1 MEMKLFSLYRNAAD
15 TSVKMQIKVI
25 GCLNGFADS
34 DISFDEYTSLKDM
47 FGGLSKALKDSDFI
61 VIAVDSS
68 IYNSTKLKLMTALSL
83 KKEQNEAVLKKL
95 SKLELDE
102 SAQEKNAAM
111 PEGATVF
118 VSVDGINSGF
128 AVKKGSQTIVMIPF
142 DDQRLDSV
150 LKRGLVPYITNG
162 GRLNSAS
169 ELEAAPTHEEK
180 EENSSETASEISEQ
194 EKDIAAHTLNIL
206 KESDVKIAVNG
217 NTNATVMREF
227 AVGLDDFD
235 EYFTFTPH
243 IEDRGDYNVTDYTA
257 QMARSA
263 KDLSSATLGACIS
276 DIFTTN
282 DGCDYIC
289 ISVATDKSALVRK
302 LYKEEGEDDAHL
314 IRIACEEMFALIGE
328 KAMGNNSVGIEIAQD
343 EAPKADKKLSKKAKK
358 AIISVIA
365 IILVAAIT
373 VGSVYFVKQKNSN
386 KEPQTEPPV
395 QTQAPE
401 TTTEAPVKAD
411 TMSLSKLMRFEL
423 VNGIKN
429 EEPETT
435 PVETTAGAITAN
447 EPQTKEAPK
456 DPNAVPSVITV
467 NGQEIDAKEAIARI
481 VTAETD
487 SGFNAETL
495 KAQAIITYTYLKY
508 RDTNWRISNLTIA
521 DNYTQEAMDAVNEV
535 FGHYLTFNDKVAFT
549 PYCRMSAGKTANAS
563 TVFGNSFT
571 YLKSVASA
579 SDKQRD
585 GYKKEVLLT
594 ADDIKAGALAFDST
608 IEFPEDVS
616 KWLTINAHDTAV
628 STGTGYVEKITVG
641 NKEVSGVTFIYDIM
655 KNKDL
660 SSPCFSLS
668 YDAESGTYTITT
680 FGDGYGVGMSQLGAD
695 NMAVSG
701 TKYDKILDQYFPGTF
716 LTDKNF

>member
-47 FGGLSKALKDSDFI
+47 FGGLSKALKSSDFI

-83 KKEQNEAVLKKL
+83 KKEQNEAILKKL

-118 VSVDGINSGF
+118 VSVDGVNSGF

-162 GRLNSAS
+162 GRLTSAS
-169 ELEAAPTHEEK
+169 EPEEAPTHEEK
-180 EENSSETASEISEQ
+180 EEITSETASEISEQ
-194 EKDIAAHTLNIL
+194 EKDIAAHTLNVL

-314 IRIACEEMFALIGE
+314 IRIACEEIFALIGE

-373 VGSVYFVKQKNSN
+373 VGSVYFVKQKNNN

-467 NGQEIDAKEAIARI
+467 NGQEIEAKEAIARI

-535 FGHYLTFNDKVAFT
+535 FGRYLTFNDKVAFT

-563 TVFGNSFT
+563 TVFGNNFT

-594 ADDIKAGALAFDST
+594 ADEIKAGALAFDST

-660 SSPCFSLS
+660 ASPCFSLS

-716 LTDKNF
+716 LN

>member
-47 FGGLSKALKDSDFI
+47 FGGLSKALKSSNFI

-169 ELEAAPTHEEK
+169 EPEAAPTHEEK
-180 EENSSETASEISEQ
+180 EEITSETTSEISEQ
-194 EKDIAAHTLNIL
+194 EMDIAAHTLNIL
-206 KESDVKIAVNG
+206 KESDVKVAVNG

-263 KDLSSATLGACIS
+263 KALSSATLGACIS

-302 LYKEEGEDDAHL
+302 LYKEDGEDDAHL
-314 IRIACEEMFALIGE
+314 IRIACEEVFALIGE

-373 VGSVYFVKQKNSN
+373 VGSVYFVKQKNNN

-447 EPQTKEAPK
+447 EPQTNEAPK

-467 NGQEIDAKEAIARI
+467 NGQEIEAKEAIARI

-716 LTDKNF
+716 LN

>member
-47 FGGLSKALKDSDFI
+47 FGGLSKALKSSNFI

-102 SAQEKNAAM
+102 SALEKNAAM

-169 ELEAAPTHEEK
+169 EPEAAPTHEEK
-180 EENSSETASEISEQ
+180 EEITSETTSEISEQ
-194 EKDIAAHTLNIL
+194 EMDIAAHTLNIL
-206 KESDVKIAVNG
+206 KESDVKVAVNG

-263 KDLSSATLGACIS
+263 KALSSATLGACIS

-302 LYKEEGEDDAHL
+302 LYKEDGEDDAHL
-314 IRIACEEMFALIGE
+314 IRIACEEVFALIGE

-373 VGSVYFVKQKNSN
+373 VGSVYFVKQKNNN

-447 EPQTKEAPK
+447 EPQTNEAPK
-456 DPNAVPSVITV
+456 DPNAAPSVITV
-467 NGQEIDAKEAIARI
+467 NGQEIEAKEAIARI

-716 LTDKNF
+716 LN

>member
-47 FGGLSKALKDSDFI
+47 FGGLSKALKSSDFI

-102 SAQEKNAAM
+102 SALEKNAAM

-169 ELEAAPTHEEK
+169 EPEAAPTHEEK
-180 EENSSETASEISEQ
+180 EEITSETTSEISEQ
-194 EKDIAAHTLNIL
+194 EMDIAAHTLNIL
-206 KESDVKIAVNG
+206 KESDIKVAVNG

-263 KDLSSATLGACIS
+263 KALSSATLGACIS

-302 LYKEEGEDDAHL
+302 LYKEDGEDDAHL
-314 IRIACEEMFALIGE
+314 IRIACEEVFALIGE

-373 VGSVYFVKQKNSN
+373 VGSVYFVKQKNNN

-435 PVETTAGAITAN
+435 SVETTAGAITAN
-447 EPQTKEAPK
+447 EPQTNEAPK
-456 DPNAVPSVITV
+456 DPNAAPSVITV
-467 NGQEIDAKEAIARI
+467 NGQEIEAKEAIARI

-487 SGFNAETL
+487 SGFNVETL

-716 LTDKNF
+716 LN

>member
-15 TSVKMQIKVI
+15 TSVKLQIKVI

-47 FGGLSKALKDSDFI
+47 FGGLSKALKSSDFI

-95 SKLELDE
+95 SKLDLDE
-102 SAQEKNAAM
+102 SAQEKNAAI

-162 GRLNSAS
+162 GRLTSAS
-169 ELEAAPTHEEK
+169 ETEAAPTHEEK
-180 EENSSETASEISEQ
+180 EGITSQTASETSEQ

-373 VGSVYFVKQKNSN
+373 VGSVYFVKQKNNN

-435 PVETTAGAITAN
+435 SVETTAGAITAN
-447 EPQTKEAPK
+447 EPQTQEAPK

-467 NGQEIDAKEAIARI
+467 NGQEIEAKEAIARI

-563 TVFGNSFT
+563 TVFGNNFT

-716 LTDKNF
+716 LN

>member
-47 FGGLSKALKDSDFI
+47 FGGLSKALKSSDFI

-83 KKEQNEAVLKKL
+83 KKEQNEAVLKKF

-169 ELEAAPTHEEK
+169 EPEAVPTHEEK
-180 EENSSETASEISEQ
+180 EEITSETTSEISEQ
-194 EKDIAAHTLNIL
+194 EMDIAAHTLNIL
-206 KESDVKIAVNG
+206 KESDVKVAVNG

-263 KDLSSATLGACIS
+263 KALSSATLGACIS

-314 IRIACEEMFALIGE
+314 IRIACEEVFALIGE

-343 EAPKADKKLSKKAKK
+343 EAPKADKKLSKKTKK

-373 VGSVYFVKQKNSN
+373 VGSVYFVKQKNNN

-395 QTQAPE
+395 QTQPPE

-447 EPQTKEAPK
+447 EPQTNEAPK

-467 NGQEIDAKEAIARI
+467 NGQEIEAKEAIARI

-487 SGFNAETL
+487 SGFNVETL

-716 LTDKNF
+716 LN

>member
-47 FGGLSKALKDSDFI
+47 FGGLSKALKSSDFI

-68 IYNSTKLKLMTALSL
+68 IYNSTKLKLMAALSL

-118 VSVDGINSGF
+118 VSVDGVNSGF

-169 ELEAAPTHEEK
+169 EPEAAPTHEEK
-180 EENSSETASEISEQ
+180 EEITSETTSEISEQ
-194 EKDIAAHTLNIL
+194 EMDIAAHTLNIL
-206 KESDVKIAVNG
+206 KESDVKVAVNG

-263 KDLSSATLGACIS
+263 KALSSATLGACIS

-314 IRIACEEMFALIGE
+314 IRIACEEVFALIGE

-373 VGSVYFVKQKNSN
+373 VGSVYFVKQKNNN

-447 EPQTKEAPK
+447 EPQTNEAPK

-467 NGQEIDAKEAIARI
+467 NGQEIEAKEAIARI

-535 FGHYLTFNDKVAFT
+535 FGRYLTFNDKVAFT

-563 TVFGNSFT
+563 TVFGNNFT

-579 SDKQRD
+579 FDKQRD

-716 LTDKNF
+716 LN

>member
-1 MEMKLFSLYRNAAD
+1 
-15 TSVKMQIKVI
+15 
-25 GCLNGFADS
+25 
-34 DISFDEYTSLKDM
+34 
-47 FGGLSKALKDSDFI
+47 
-61 VIAVDSS
+61 
-68 IYNSTKLKLMTALSL
+68 
-83 KKEQNEAVLKKL
+83 
-95 SKLELDE
+95 
-102 SAQEKNAAM
+102 M

-169 ELEAAPTHEEK
+169 EPEAAPTHEEK
-180 EENSSETASEISEQ
+180 EEITSETTSEISEQ
-194 EKDIAAHTLNIL
+194 EMDIAAHTLNIL
-206 KESDVKIAVNG
+206 KESDIKVAVNG

-263 KDLSSATLGACIS
+263 KALSSATLGACIS

-302 LYKEEGEDDAHL
+302 LYKEDGEDDAHL
-314 IRIACEEMFALIGE
+314 IRIACEEVFALIGE

-373 VGSVYFVKQKNSN
+373 VGSVYFVKQKNNN

-447 EPQTKEAPK
+447 EPQTNEAPK

-467 NGQEIDAKEAIARI
+467 NGQEIEAKEAIARI

-716 LTDKNF
+716 LN

>member
-15 TSVKMQIKVI
+15 TSVKLQIKVI

-95 SKLELDE
+95 SKLDLDE

-118 VSVDGINSGF
+118 VSVDGVNSGF

-162 GRLNSAS
+162 GRLTSAS
-169 ELEAAPTHEEK
+169 ETEAAPTHEEK
-180 EENSSETASEISEQ
+180 EEPASQTASEISEQ

-373 VGSVYFVKQKNSN
+373 VGSVYFVKQKNDN

-435 PVETTAGAITAN
+435 SVETTAGAITAN
-447 EPQTKEAPK
+447 EPQTQEAPK

-467 NGQEIDAKEAIARI
+467 NGQEIEAKEAIARI

-563 TVFGNSFT
+563 TVFGNNFT

-716 LTDKNF
+716 LN

>member
-47 FGGLSKALKDSDFI
+47 FGGLSKALKSSDFI

-68 IYNSTKLKLMTALSL
+68 IYNSTKLKLMAALSL

-102 SAQEKNAAM
+102 SAQEKNAVM

-169 ELEAAPTHEEK
+169 EPEAAPTHEEK
-180 EENSSETASEISEQ
+180 EEITSETTSEISEQ
-194 EKDIAAHTLNIL
+194 EMDIAAHTLNIL
-206 KESDVKIAVNG
+206 KESDVKVAVNG

-263 KDLSSATLGACIS
+263 KALSSATLGACIS

-314 IRIACEEMFALIGE
+314 IRIACEEVFALIGE

-373 VGSVYFVKQKNSN
+373 VGSVYFVKQKNNN

-447 EPQTKEAPK
+447 EPQTNEAPK

-467 NGQEIDAKEAIARI
+467 NGQEIEAKEAIARI

-563 TVFGNSFT
+563 TVFGNNFT

-716 LTDKNF
+716 LN

>member
-15 TSVKMQIKVI
+15 TSVKLQIKVI

-83 KKEQNEAVLKKL
+83 KKEQNESVLKKL
-95 SKLELDE
+95 SKLDLDE

-162 GRLNSAS
+162 GRLTSAS
-169 ELEAAPTHEEK
+169 ETEAAPTHEEK
-180 EENSSETASEISEQ
+180 EEPASQTASEISEQ

-373 VGSVYFVKQKNSN
+373 IGSVYFVKQKNNN

-435 PVETTAGAITAN
+435 SVETTAGAITAN
-447 EPQTKEAPK
+447 EPQTQEAPK

-467 NGQEIDAKEAIARI
+467 NGQEIEAKEAIARI

-563 TVFGNSFT
+563 TVFGNNFT

-616 KWLTINAHDTAV
+616 KWLTIKAHDTAV

-716 LTDKNF
+716 LN

>member
-1 MEMKLFSLYRNAAD
+1 MKMKLFSLYRNAAD

-47 FGGLSKALKDSDFI
+47 FGGLSKALKSSNFI

-169 ELEAAPTHEEK
+169 EPEAAPTHEEK
-180 EENSSETASEISEQ
+180 EEITSETTSEISEQ
-194 EKDIAAHTLNIL
+194 EMDIAAHTLNIL
-206 KESDVKIAVNG
+206 KESDIKVAVNG

-263 KDLSSATLGACIS
+263 KALSSATLGACIS

-302 LYKEEGEDDAHL
+302 LYKEDGEDDAHL
-314 IRIACEEMFALIGE
+314 IRIACEEVFALIGE

-373 VGSVYFVKQKNSN
+373 VGSVYFVKQKNNN

-447 EPQTKEAPK
+447 EPQTNEAPK

-467 NGQEIDAKEAIARI
+467 NGQEIEAKEAIARI

-716 LTDKNF
+716 LN

>member
-15 TSVKMQIKVI
+15 TSVKLQIKVI

-47 FGGLSKALKDSDFI
+47 FGGLSKALKSSDFI

-83 KKEQNEAVLKKL
+83 KKEQNEAVFKKL
-95 SKLELDE
+95 SKLDLDE

-118 VSVDGINSGF
+118 VSVDGVNSGF

-162 GRLNSAS
+162 GRLTSAS
-169 ELEAAPTHEEK
+169 EPEAAPTHEEK
-180 EENSSETASEISEQ
+180 EEITSQTASEISEQ

-373 VGSVYFVKQKNSN
+373 VGSVYFVKQKNNN

-467 NGQEIDAKEAIARI
+467 NGQEIEAKEAIARI

-535 FGHYLTFNDKVAFT
+535 FGRYLTFNDKVAFT

-563 TVFGNSFT
+563 TVFGNNFT

-660 SSPCFSLS
+660 ASPCFSLS

-716 LTDKNF
+716 LN

>member
-15 TSVKMQIKVI
+15 TSVKLQIKVI

-47 FGGLSKALKDSDFI
+47 FGGLSKALKSSDFI

-95 SKLELDE
+95 SKLDLDE
-102 SAQEKNAAM
+102 SAQEKNAAI

-162 GRLNSAS
+162 GRLTSAS
-169 ELEAAPTHEEK
+169 ETEAAPTHEEK
-180 EENSSETASEISEQ
+180 EGITSQTASETSEQ

-373 VGSVYFVKQKNSN
+373 VGSVYFVKQKNNN

-447 EPQTKEAPK
+447 EPQTQEAPK

-467 NGQEIDAKEAIARI
+467 NGQEIEAKEAIARI

-716 LTDKNF
+716 LN

>member
-47 FGGLSKALKDSDFI
+47 FGGLSKALKSSDFI

-169 ELEAAPTHEEK
+169 EPEAASTHEEK
-180 EENSSETASEISEQ
+180 EEITSETTSEISEQ
-194 EKDIAAHTLNIL
+194 EMDIAAHTLNIL
-206 KESDVKIAVNG
+206 KESDVKVAVNG

-263 KDLSSATLGACIS
+263 KALSSATLGACIS

-314 IRIACEEMFALIGE
+314 IRIACEEVFALIGE

-343 EAPKADKKLSKKAKK
+343 EAPKADKKLSKKTKK

-373 VGSVYFVKQKNSN
+373 VGSVYFVKQKNNN

-395 QTQAPE
+395 QTQPPE

-447 EPQTKEAPK
+447 EPQTNEAPK

-467 NGQEIDAKEAIARI
+467 NGQEIEAKEAIARI

-608 IEFPEDVS
+608 IEFPEDIS

-716 LTDKNF
+716 LN

>member
-47 FGGLSKALKDSDFI
+47 FGGLSKALKSSNFI

-169 ELEAAPTHEEK
+169 EPESAPTHEEK
-180 EENSSETASEISEQ
+180 EEITSETTSEISEQ
-194 EKDIAAHTLNIL
+194 EMDIAAHTLNIL
-206 KESDVKIAVNG
+206 KESDVKVAVNG

-263 KDLSSATLGACIS
+263 KALSSATLGACIS

-302 LYKEEGEDDAHL
+302 LYKEDGEDDAHL
-314 IRIACEEMFALIGE
+314 IRIACEEVFALIGE

-373 VGSVYFVKQKNSN
+373 VGSVYFVKQKNNN

-447 EPQTKEAPK
+447 EPQTNEAPK

-467 NGQEIDAKEAIARI
+467 NGQEIEAKEAIARI

-716 LTDKNF
+716 LN

>member
-47 FGGLSKALKDSDFI
+47 FGGLSKALKSSDFI

-68 IYNSTKLKLMTALSL
+68 IYNSTKLKLMAALSL

-118 VSVDGINSGF
+118 VSVDGVNSGF

-169 ELEAAPTHEEK
+169 EPETTPTHEEK
-180 EENSSETASEISEQ
+180 EEITSETTSEISEQ
-194 EKDIAAHTLNIL
+194 EMDIAAHTLNIL
-206 KESDVKIAVNG
+206 KESDVKVAVNG

-263 KDLSSATLGACIS
+263 KALSSATLGACIS

-314 IRIACEEMFALIGE
+314 IRIACEEVFALIGE

-373 VGSVYFVKQKNSN
+373 VGSVYFVKQKNNN

-447 EPQTKEAPK
+447 EPQTNEAPK

-467 NGQEIDAKEAIARI
+467 NGQEIEAKEAIARI

-716 LTDKNF
+716 LN

>member
-47 FGGLSKALKDSDFI
+47 FSGLSRALKSSNFI

-169 ELEAAPTHEEK
+169 EPEAAPTHEEK
-180 EENSSETASEISEQ
+180 EEITSETTSEISEQ
-194 EKDIAAHTLNIL
+194 EMDIAAHTLNIL
-206 KESDVKIAVNG
+206 KESDIKVAVNG

-263 KDLSSATLGACIS
+263 KALSSATLGACIS

-302 LYKEEGEDDAHL
+302 LYKEDGEDDAHL
-314 IRIACEEMFALIGE
+314 IRIACEEVFALIGE

-373 VGSVYFVKQKNSN
+373 VGSVYFVKQKNNN

-447 EPQTKEAPK
+447 EPQTNEAPK

-467 NGQEIDAKEAIARI
+467 NGQEIEAKEAIARI

-641 NKEVSGVTFIYDIM
+641 NKEVSGITFIYDIM

-716 LTDKNF
+716 LN

>member
-34 DISFDEYTSLKDM
+34 DISFDEYTSLKEM
-47 FGGLSKALKDSDFI
+47 FGGLSKALKSSDFI

-83 KKEQNEAVLKKL
+83 KKEKNEAVLKKL

-169 ELEAAPTHEEK
+169 EPEAAPTHEEK
-180 EENSSETASEISEQ
+180 EEITSETTSEISEQ
-194 EKDIAAHTLNIL
+194 EMDIAAHTLNIL
-206 KESDVKIAVNG
+206 KESDIKVAVNG

-263 KDLSSATLGACIS
+263 KALSSATLGACIS

-302 LYKEEGEDDAHL
+302 LYKEDGEDDAHL
-314 IRIACEEMFALIGE
+314 IRIACEEVFALIGE

-373 VGSVYFVKQKNSN
+373 VGSVYFVKQKNNN

-401 TTTEAPVKAD
+401 TATEAPVKAD

-447 EPQTKEAPK
+447 EPQTNEAPK

-467 NGQEIDAKEAIARI
+467 NGQEIEAKEAIARI

-508 RDTNWRISNLTIA
+508 RDTNWRISNLIIA

-716 LTDKNF
+716 LN

>member
-47 FGGLSKALKDSDFI
+47 FGGLSKALKSSNFI

-102 SAQEKNAAM
+102 SALEKNAAM

-118 VSVDGINSGF
+118 VSIDGINSGF

-169 ELEAAPTHEEK
+169 EPEAAPTHEEK
-180 EENSSETASEISEQ
+180 EEITSETTSEISEQ
-194 EKDIAAHTLNIL
+194 EMDIAAHTLNIL
-206 KESDVKIAVNG
+206 KESDIKVAVNG

-263 KDLSSATLGACIS
+263 KALSSATLGACIS

-314 IRIACEEMFALIGE
+314 IRIACEEVFALIGE

-373 VGSVYFVKQKNSN
+373 VGSVYFVKQKNNN

-435 PVETTAGAITAN
+435 SVETTAGAITAN
-447 EPQTKEAPK
+447 EPQTNEAPK

-467 NGQEIDAKEAIARI
+467 NGQEIEAKEAIARI

-716 LTDKNF
+716 LN

>member
-47 FGGLSKALKDSDFI
+47 FGGLSKALKSSDFI

-68 IYNSTKLKLMTALSL
+68 IYNSTKLKLMAALSL

-169 ELEAAPTHEEK
+169 EPEAAHTHEEK
-180 EENSSETASEISEQ
+180 EEITSETTSEISEQ
-194 EKDIAAHTLNIL
+194 EMDIAAHTLNIL
-206 KESDVKIAVNG
+206 KESDVKVAVNG

-263 KDLSSATLGACIS
+263 KALSSATLGACIS

-314 IRIACEEMFALIGE
+314 IRIACEEVFALIGE

-373 VGSVYFVKQKNSN
+373 VGSVYFVKQKNNN

-395 QTQAPE
+395 QTQPPE

-447 EPQTKEAPK
+447 EPQTNEAPK
-456 DPNAVPSVITV
+456 DPNAVPSVITL
-467 NGQEIDAKEAIARI
+467 NGQEIEAKEAIARI

-563 TVFGNSFT
+563 TVFGNNFT

-716 LTDKNF
+716 LN

>member
-47 FGGLSKALKDSDFI
+47 FGGLSKALKSSDFI

-83 KKEQNEAVLKKL
+83 KKEQNEAVLKKF

-169 ELEAAPTHEEK
+169 EPEAAPTHEEK
-180 EENSSETASEISEQ
+180 EEITSETTSEISEQ
-194 EKDIAAHTLNIL
+194 EMDIAAHTLNIL
-206 KESDVKIAVNG
+206 KESDVKVAVNG

-263 KDLSSATLGACIS
+263 KALSSATLGACIS

-302 LYKEEGEDDAHL
+302 LYKEDGEDDAHL
-314 IRIACEEMFALIGE
+314 IRIACEEVFALIGE

-373 VGSVYFVKQKNSN
+373 IGSVYFVKQKNNN

-447 EPQTKEAPK
+447 EPQTNEAPK

-467 NGQEIDAKEAIARI
+467 NGQEIEAKEAIARI

-487 SGFNAETL
+487 SGFNVETL

-716 LTDKNF
+716 LN

>member
-15 TSVKMQIKVI
+15 TSVKLQIKVI

-47 FGGLSKALKDSDFI
+47 FGGLSKALKSSDFI

-118 VSVDGINSGF
+118 VSVDGVNSGF

-162 GRLNSAS
+162 GRLTSAS
-169 ELEAAPTHEEK
+169 EPEEAPTHEEK
-180 EENSSETASEISEQ
+180 EEITSETASEISEQ

-314 IRIACEEMFALIGE
+314 IRIACEEIFALIGE

-373 VGSVYFVKQKNSN
+373 VGSVYFVKQKNNN

-429 EEPETT
+429 EEPETA

-467 NGQEIDAKEAIARI
+467 NGQEIEAKEAIARI

-535 FGHYLTFNDKVAFT
+535 FGRYLTFNDKVAFT

-563 TVFGNSFT
+563 TVFGNNFT

-594 ADDIKAGALAFDST
+594 ADEIKAGALAFDST

-660 SSPCFSLS
+660 ASPCFSLS

-716 LTDKNF
+716 LN

>member
-47 FGGLSKALKDSDFI
+47 FGGLSKALKSSDFI

-169 ELEAAPTHEEK
+169 EPEAASTHEEK
-180 EENSSETASEISEQ
+180 EEITSETTSEISEQ
-194 EKDIAAHTLNIL
+194 EMDIAAHTLNIL
-206 KESDVKIAVNG
+206 KESDVKVAVNG

-263 KDLSSATLGACIS
+263 KALSSATLGACIS

-314 IRIACEEMFALIGE
+314 IRIACEEVFALIGE

-373 VGSVYFVKQKNSN
+373 IGSVYFVKQKNNN

-395 QTQAPE
+395 QTQAPK

-447 EPQTKEAPK
+447 EPQTNEAPK

-467 NGQEIDAKEAIARI
+467 NGQEIEAKEAIARI

-487 SGFNAETL
+487 SGFNVETL

-571 YLKSVASA
+571 YLKSVVSA

-716 LTDKNF
+716 LN

>member
-47 FGGLSKALKDSDFI
+47 FGGLSKALKNSDFI

-83 KKEQNEAVLKKL
+83 KKEQNKAVLKKL

-102 SAQEKNAAM
+102 SAQEKNATM
-111 PEGATVF
+111 PEGAAVF

-169 ELEAAPTHEEK
+169 EPEAAPTHEEK
-180 EENSSETASEISEQ
+180 EENSSEAASKISEQ

-227 AVGLDDFD
+227 AVGLDGFD

-302 LYKEEGEDDAHL
+302 LYKEDGEDDAHL
-314 IRIACEEMFALIGE
+314 IRIACEELFALIGE

-358 AIISVIA
+358 AIISVVA

-373 VGSVYFVKQKNSN
+373 VGSVYFVKQKNNN

-395 QTQAPE
+395 QMQAPE

-411 TMSLSKLMRFEL
+411 TMSLSKLIRFEL

-456 DPNAVPSVITV
+456 DPNAVPNVITV
-467 NGQEIDAKEAIARI
+467 NGQEIEAKEAIARI

-535 FGHYLTFNDKVAFT
+535 FGRYLTFNDKVAFT

-563 TVFGNSFT
+563 TVFGKSFT

-616 KWLTINAHDTAV
+616 KWLKINAHDTAV

-716 LTDKNF
+716 LN

>member
-47 FGGLSKALKDSDFI
+47 FGGLSKALKSSNFI

-111 PEGATVF
+111 PKGATVF

-169 ELEAAPTHEEK
+169 EPEAAPTHEEK
-180 EENSSETASEISEQ
+180 EEITSETTSEISEQ
-194 EKDIAAHTLNIL
+194 EMDIAAHTLNIL
-206 KESDVKIAVNG
+206 KESDIKVAVNG

-263 KDLSSATLGACIS
+263 KALSSATLGACIS

-302 LYKEEGEDDAHL
+302 LYKEDGEDDAHL
-314 IRIACEEMFALIGE
+314 IRIACEEVFALIGE

-373 VGSVYFVKQKNSN
+373 VGSVYFVKQKNNN

-435 PVETTAGAITAN
+435 SVETTAGAITAN
-447 EPQTKEAPK
+447 EPQTNEAPK

-467 NGQEIDAKEAIARI
+467 NGQEIEAKEAIARI

-716 LTDKNF
+716 LN

>member
-47 FGGLSKALKDSDFI
+47 FGGLSKALKSSDFI

-68 IYNSTKLKLMTALSL
+68 IYNSTKLKLMAALSL

-169 ELEAAPTHEEK
+169 EPEAAHTHEEK
-180 EENSSETASEISEQ
+180 EEITSETTSEISEQ
-194 EKDIAAHTLNIL
+194 EMDIAAHTLNIL
-206 KESDVKIAVNG
+206 KESDVKVAVNG

-263 KDLSSATLGACIS
+263 KALSSATLGACIS

-314 IRIACEEMFALIGE
+314 IRIACEEVFALIGE

-373 VGSVYFVKQKNSN
+373 VGSVYFVKQKNNN

-395 QTQAPE
+395 QTQPPE
-401 TTTEAPVKAD
+401 TTTEAPIKAD

-447 EPQTKEAPK
+447 EPQTNEAPK

-467 NGQEIDAKEAIARI
+467 NGQEIEAKEAIARI

-563 TVFGNSFT
+563 TVFGNNFT

-594 ADDIKAGALAFDST
+594 ADEIKAGALAFDST

-716 LTDKNF
+716 LN

>member
-47 FGGLSKALKDSDFI
+47 FGGLSKALKSSNFI

-102 SAQEKNAAM
+102 SALEKNAAM

-118 VSVDGINSGF
+118 VSIDGINSGF

-169 ELEAAPTHEEK
+169 EPEAAPTHEEK
-180 EENSSETASEISEQ
+180 EEITSETTSEISEQ
-194 EKDIAAHTLNIL
+194 EMDIAAHTLNIL
-206 KESDVKIAVNG
+206 KESDIKVAVNG

-263 KDLSSATLGACIS
+263 KALSSATLGACIS

-302 LYKEEGEDDAHL
+302 LYKEDGEDDAHL
-314 IRIACEEMFALIGE
+314 IRIACEEVFALIGE

-373 VGSVYFVKQKNSN
+373 VGSVYFVKQKNNN

-447 EPQTKEAPK
+447 EPQTNEAPK

-467 NGQEIDAKEAIARI
+467 NGQEIEAKEAIARI

-716 LTDKNF
+716 LN

>member
-47 FGGLSKALKDSDFI
+47 FGGLSKALKSSDFI

-169 ELEAAPTHEEK
+169 EPEAASTHEEK
-180 EENSSETASEISEQ
+180 EEITSETTSEISEQ
-194 EKDIAAHTLNIL
+194 EMDIAAHTLNIL
-206 KESDVKIAVNG
+206 KESDVKVAVNG

-227 AVGLDDFD
+227 SVGLDDFD

-263 KDLSSATLGACIS
+263 KALSSATLGACIS

-314 IRIACEEMFALIGE
+314 IRIACEEVFALIGE

-343 EAPKADKKLSKKAKK
+343 EAPKADKKLSKKTKK

-373 VGSVYFVKQKNSN
+373 VGSVYFVKQKNNN

-395 QTQAPE
+395 QTQPPE

-447 EPQTKEAPK
+447 EPQTNEAPK

-467 NGQEIDAKEAIARI
+467 NGQEIEAKEAIARI

-487 SGFNAETL
+487 SGFNVETL

-716 LTDKNF
+716 LN

>member
-47 FGGLSKALKDSDFI
+47 FGGLSKALKSSDFI

-68 IYNSTKLKLMTALSL
+68 IYNSTKLKLMAALSL

-118 VSVDGINSGF
+118 VSVDGVNSGF

-169 ELEAAPTHEEK
+169 EPEAAHTHEEK
-180 EENSSETASEISEQ
+180 EEITSETTSEISEQ
-194 EKDIAAHTLNIL
+194 EMDIAAHTLNIL
-206 KESDVKIAVNG
+206 KESDVKVAVNG

-263 KDLSSATLGACIS
+263 KALSSATLGACIS

-314 IRIACEEMFALIGE
+314 IRIACEEVFALIGE

-373 VGSVYFVKQKNSN
+373 VGSVYFVKQKNNN

-395 QTQAPE
+395 QTQPPE

-447 EPQTKEAPK
+447 EPQTNEAPK

-467 NGQEIDAKEAIARI
+467 NGQEIEAKEAIARI

-535 FGHYLTFNDKVAFT
+535 FGRYLTFNDKVAFT

-563 TVFGNSFT
+563 TVFGNNFT

-716 LTDKNF
+716 LN

>member
-47 FGGLSKALKDSDFI
+47 FGGLSKALKSSDFI

-83 KKEQNEAVLKKL
+83 KKEQNEAILKKL

-118 VSVDGINSGF
+118 VSVDGVNSGF

-162 GRLNSAS
+162 GRLTSAS
-169 ELEAAPTHEEK
+169 EPEETPTHEEK
-180 EENSSETASEISEQ
+180 EEITSETASEISEQ
-194 EKDIAAHTLNIL
+194 EKDIAAHTLNVL

-314 IRIACEEMFALIGE
+314 IRIACEEIFALIGE

-373 VGSVYFVKQKNSN
+373 VGSVYFVKQKNNN

-456 DPNAVPSVITV
+456 DPNTVPSVITV
-467 NGQEIDAKEAIARI
+467 NGQEIEAKEAIARI

-535 FGHYLTFNDKVAFT
+535 FGRYLTFNDKVAFT

-563 TVFGNSFT
+563 TVFGNNFT

-594 ADDIKAGALAFDST
+594 ADEIKAGALAFDST

-660 SSPCFSLS
+660 ASPCFSLS

-716 LTDKNF
+716 LN

>member
-47 FGGLSKALKDSDFI
+47 FGGLSKALKSSNFI

-102 SAQEKNAAM
+102 SALEKNAAM

-169 ELEAAPTHEEK
+169 EPESAPTHEEK
-180 EENSSETASEISEQ
+180 EEVTSETTSEISEQ
-194 EKDIAAHTLNIL
+194 EMDIAAHTLNIL
-206 KESDVKIAVNG
+206 KESDIKVAVNG

-263 KDLSSATLGACIS
+263 KALSSATLGACIS

-302 LYKEEGEDDAHL
+302 LYKEDGEDDAHL
-314 IRIACEEMFALIGE
+314 IRIACEEVFALIGE

-373 VGSVYFVKQKNSN
+373 VGSVYFVKQKNNN

-447 EPQTKEAPK
+447 EPQTNEAPK

-467 NGQEIDAKEAIARI
+467 NGQEIEAKEAIARI

-487 SGFNAETL
+487 SGFNVETL

-535 FGHYLTFNDKVAFT
+535 FGHYLTFNDKIAFT

-660 SSPCFSLS
+660 SSPCFSIS

-716 LTDKNF
+716 LN

>member
-47 FGGLSKALKDSDFI
+47 FGGLSKALKSSNFI

-118 VSVDGINSGF
+118 VSVDGVNSGF

-162 GRLNSAS
+162 GRLTSVS
-169 ELEAAPTHEEK
+169 EPEVAPTYEEK
-180 EENSSETASEISEQ
+180 EEITSQTASEISEQ

-314 IRIACEEMFALIGE
+314 IRIACEEIFALIGE

-373 VGSVYFVKQKNSN
+373 VGSVYFVKQKNNN

-435 PVETTAGAITAN
+435 SVETTAGAITAN
-447 EPQTKEAPK
+447 EPQTQEAPK

-467 NGQEIDAKEAIARI
+467 NGQEIEAKEAIARI

-521 DNYTQEAMDAVNEV
+521 DNYTQEAMDAVKEV

-563 TVFGNSFT
+563 TVFGKSFT

-594 ADDIKAGALAFDST
+594 ADEIKAGALAFDST

-628 STGTGYVEKITVG
+628 SIGTGYVEKITIG

-716 LTDKNF
+716 LN

>member
-95 SKLELDE
+95 SKLDLDE

-118 VSVDGINSGF
+118 VSVDGVNSGF

-169 ELEAAPTHEEK
+169 EPEAAPTHEEK
-180 EENSSETASEISEQ
+180 EEITSETTSEISEQ
-194 EKDIAAHTLNIL
+194 EMDIAAHTLNIL
-206 KESDVKIAVNG
+206 KESDVKVAVNG

-263 KDLSSATLGACIS
+263 KALSSATLGACIS

-302 LYKEEGEDDAHL
+302 LYKEDGEDDAHL
-314 IRIACEEMFALIGE
+314 IRIACEEVFALIGE

-373 VGSVYFVKQKNSN
+373 VGSVYFVKQKNNN

-447 EPQTKEAPK
+447 EPQTNEAPK

-467 NGQEIDAKEAIARI
+467 NGQEIEAKEAIARI

-594 ADDIKAGALAFDST
+594 VDDIKAGALAFDST

-716 LTDKNF
+716 LN

>member
-47 FGGLSKALKDSDFI
+47 FGGLSKALKSSDFI

-68 IYNSTKLKLMTALSL
+68 IYNSTKLKLMAALSL

-118 VSVDGINSGF
+118 VSVDGVNSGF

-169 ELEAAPTHEEK
+169 EPEAAHTHEEK
-180 EENSSETASEISEQ
+180 EEITSETTSEISEQ
-194 EKDIAAHTLNIL
+194 EMDIAAHTLNIL
-206 KESDVKIAVNG
+206 KESDVKVAVNG

-263 KDLSSATLGACIS
+263 KALSSATLGACIS

-314 IRIACEEMFALIGE
+314 IRIACEEVFALIGE

-373 VGSVYFVKQKNSN
+373 VGSVYFVKQKNNN

-395 QTQAPE
+395 QTQPPE

-447 EPQTKEAPK
+447 EPQTNEAPK

-467 NGQEIDAKEAIARI
+467 NGQEIEAKEAIARI

-535 FGHYLTFNDKVAFT
+535 FGRYLTFNDKVAFT

-563 TVFGNSFT
+563 TVFGNNFT

-660 SSPCFSLS
+660 LSPCFSLS

-716 LTDKNF
+716 LN

>member
-47 FGGLSKALKDSDFI
+47 FGGLSKALKSSDFI

-68 IYNSTKLKLMTALSL
+68 IYNSTKLKLMAALSL
-83 KKEQNEAVLKKL
+83 KKEKNEAVLKKL

-118 VSVDGINSGF
+118 VSVDGVNSGF

-169 ELEAAPTHEEK
+169 EPEAAHTHEEK
-180 EENSSETASEISEQ
+180 EEITSETTSEISEQ
-194 EKDIAAHTLNIL
+194 EMDIAAHTLNIL
-206 KESDVKIAVNG
+206 KESHVKVAVNG

-263 KDLSSATLGACIS
+263 KALSSATLGACIS

-302 LYKEEGEDDAHL
+302 LYKEDGEDDAHL
-314 IRIACEEMFALIGE
+314 IRIACEEVFALIGE

-373 VGSVYFVKQKNSN
+373 VGSVYFVKQKNNN

-395 QTQAPE
+395 QTQPPE

-447 EPQTKEAPK
+447 EPQTNEAPK

-467 NGQEIDAKEAIARI
+467 NGQEIEAKEAIARI

-563 TVFGNSFT
+563 TVFGNNFT

-594 ADDIKAGALAFDST
+594 ADEIKAGALAFDST

-716 LTDKNF
+716 LN

>member
-47 FGGLSKALKDSDFI
+47 FGGLSKALKSSDFI

-68 IYNSTKLKLMTALSL
+68 IYNSTKLKLMAALSL

-169 ELEAAPTHEEK
+169 EPEAAHTHEEK
-180 EENSSETASEISEQ
+180 EEITSETTSEISEQ
-194 EKDIAAHTLNIL
+194 EMDIAAHTLNIL
-206 KESDVKIAVNG
+206 KESDVKVAVNG

-263 KDLSSATLGACIS
+263 KALSSATLGACIS

-314 IRIACEEMFALIGE
+314 IRIACEEVFALIGE

-373 VGSVYFVKQKNSN
+373 VGSVYFVKQKNNN

-395 QTQAPE
+395 QTQPPE

-447 EPQTKEAPK
+447 EPQTNEAPK

-467 NGQEIDAKEAIARI
+467 NGQEIEAKEAIARI

-535 FGHYLTFNDKVAFT
+535 FGRYLTFNDKVAFT
-549 PYCRMSAGKTANAS
+549 PYCRMSAGKTGNAS
-563 TVFGNSFT
+563 TVFGNNFT

-655 KNKDL
+655 KNKGL

-716 LTDKNF
+716 LN

>member
-34 DISFDEYTSLKDM
+34 DISFDEYTSLKNM
-47 FGGLSKALKDSDFI
+47 FGGLSKALKSSNFI

-102 SAQEKNAAM
+102 SALEKNAAM

-118 VSVDGINSGF
+118 VSIDGINSGF

-169 ELEAAPTHEEK
+169 EPEAAPTHEEK
-180 EENSSETASEISEQ
+180 EEITSETTSEISEQ
-194 EKDIAAHTLNIL
+194 EMDIAAHTLNIL
-206 KESDVKIAVNG
+206 KESDIKVAVNG

-263 KDLSSATLGACIS
+263 KALSSATLGACIS

-302 LYKEEGEDDAHL
+302 LYKEDGEDDAHL
-314 IRIACEEMFALIGE
+314 IRIACEEVFALIGE

-373 VGSVYFVKQKNSN
+373 VGSVYLVKQKNNN

-435 PVETTAGAITAN
+435 SVETTAGAITAN
-447 EPQTKEAPK
+447 EPQTNEAPK

-467 NGQEIDAKEAIARI
+467 NGQEIEAKEAIARI

-716 LTDKNF
+716 LN

>member
-47 FGGLSKALKDSDFI
+47 FGGLSKALKSSDFI

-83 KKEQNEAVLKKL
+83 KKEQNEAVLKKF

-169 ELEAAPTHEEK
+169 EPEAAPTHEEK
-180 EENSSETASEISEQ
+180 EEITSETTSEISEQ
-194 EKDIAAHTLNIL
+194 EMDIAAHTLNIL
-206 KESDVKIAVNG
+206 KESDVKVAVNG

-263 KDLSSATLGACIS
+263 KALSSATLGACIS

-314 IRIACEEMFALIGE
+314 IRIACEEVFALIGE

-343 EAPKADKKLSKKAKK
+343 EAPKADKKLSKKTKK

-373 VGSVYFVKQKNSN
+373 VGSVYFIKQKNNN

-395 QTQAPE
+395 QTQPPE

-447 EPQTKEAPK
+447 EPQTNEAPK

-467 NGQEIDAKEAIARI
+467 NGQEIEAKEAIARI
-481 VTAETD
+481 VNAETD

-716 LTDKNF
+716 LN

>member
-47 FGGLSKALKDSDFI
+47 FGGLSKALKSSDFI

-68 IYNSTKLKLMTALSL
+68 IYNSTKLKLMAALSL

-169 ELEAAPTHEEK
+169 EPEAAHTHEEK
-180 EENSSETASEISEQ
+180 EEITSETTSEISEQ
-194 EKDIAAHTLNIL
+194 EMDIAAHTLNIL
-206 KESDVKIAVNG
+206 KESDVKVAVNG

-263 KDLSSATLGACIS
+263 KALSSATLGACIS

-314 IRIACEEMFALIGE
+314 IRIACEEVFALIGE

-373 VGSVYFVKQKNSN
+373 VGSVYFVKQKNNN

-395 QTQAPE
+395 QTQPPE

-447 EPQTKEAPK
+447 EPQTNEAPK

-467 NGQEIDAKEAIARI
+467 NGQEIEAKEAIARI

-563 TVFGNSFT
+563 TVFGNNFT

-594 ADDIKAGALAFDST
+594 ADEIKAGALAFDST

-716 LTDKNF
+716 LN